1 MKWNEYEWY
10 GDDSDAKNNFK
21 LWKKNCPQHKR
32 IGQFFE
38 DFFIPKKKRWWSGK
52 KTTTFIAAQA
62 KIK

>member
-32 IGQFFE
+32 IGHFFE
-38 DFFIPKKKRWWSGK
+38 DFFIPKKNDDDQEKNNNNIYSC
-52 KTTTFIAAQA
+52 AS
-62 KIK
+62 